1 MIVNNVNES
10 NKVMN
15 TRYNEHLQEV
25 YNIVWSDTSDKEGK
39 TLLETQV
46 KVSEIM
52 TETNKNRKNKTHPT
66 ASEIIPSKNQ
76 MLYIITLYHTTNKVL
91 IQGNQKSIWANKE
104 FTILKAVS
112 LHKREHNTPMDEAY
126 KKTLGMPG
134 SDTELPEQQSS
145 KTLHNNKNNQ
155 IDTPPQIPS
164 IEISKYSQITEK
176 DPNNAYSM
184 RKPPIPKIIITPPD
198 DTGIA
203 KKENKS
209 ECNEKDEIWIELE
222 DMSPQE
228 KKSADKSYDITP
240 KTKKPTVTK
249 KAKNENGEVTIQM

>member
-1 MIVNNVNES
+1 
-10 NKVMN
+10 
-15 TRYNEHLQEV
+15 
-25 YNIVWSDTSDKEGK
+25 
-39 TLLETQV
+39 
-46 KVSEIM
+46 
-52 TETNKNRKNKTHPT
+52 
-66 ASEIIPSKNQ
+66 
-76 MLYIITLYHTTNKVL
+76 
-91 IQGNQKSIWANKE
+91 
-104 FTILKAVS
+104 
-112 LHKREHNTPMDEAY
+112 
-126 KKTLGMPG
+126 
-134 SDTELPEQQSS
+134 
-145 KTLHNNKNNQ
+145 
-155 IDTPPQIPS
+155 
-164 IEISKYSQITEK
+164 
-176 DPNNAYSM
+176 M